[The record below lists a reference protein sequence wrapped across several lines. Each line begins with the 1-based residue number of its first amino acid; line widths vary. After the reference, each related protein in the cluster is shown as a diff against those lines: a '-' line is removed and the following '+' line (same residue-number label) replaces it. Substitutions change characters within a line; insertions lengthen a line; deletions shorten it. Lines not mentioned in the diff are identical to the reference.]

1 MKHASITL
9 NSTEAD
15 NMVASF
21 VRCEAIWL
29 HKLIVE
35 FTNQR
40 LEPTVVYNDNQSC
53 MRLFENLV
61 VHYCSKHIDIRY
73 YSLMDKVQKGAV
85 IVNIDN

>member
-9 NSTEAD
+9 NSTKAN

-35 FTNQR
+35 LTCNVLDLASLGNAANVCVGSKF
-40 LEPTVVYNDNQSC
+40 YN
-53 MRLFENLV
+53 
-61 VHYCSKHIDIRY
+61 I
-73 YSLMDKVQKGAV
+73 
-85 IVNIDN
+85 